1 MTLVT
6 STLGTGGA
14 GAESTRASHPALNAV
29 SSPTT
34 AAASLL
40 EFLVPASVL
49 ILPYLLVTVVLYEIF
64 AIAIQ
69 LDRLG

>member
-1 MTLVT
+1 
-6 STLGTGGA
+6 
-14 GAESTRASHPALNAV
+14 V

-34 AAASLL
+34 AAASLF

-49 ILPYLLVTVVLYEIF
+49 ILSHLLVTVVLYEIF